1 MLPKPGTQAFYLV
14 SIALLFLLGASFGL
28 TFSLSK
34 MTAGIIGPGTFIFW
48 QTLGAGLI
56 LAFALQVR
64 KQLFPIPGRL
74 VWLAAIS
81 GTVFFAL
88 PNLIYMR
95 ALVEVPAGLAA
106 VMIATLPFY
115 SYAMALGFRSERFTW
130 MRFAGLIIGFIGVM
144 LIVLPDSA
152 IPSPTTIPW
161 LIVIVFL
168 PLAYAIQNY
177 MLERLL
183 PADASP
189 FQFTTLLLLFAAAFA
204 YPVFLW
210 EGGDYLPKYE
220 TQADLAMVAMIV
232 LSAFNF
238 ALLFF
243 LVTWRGAVF
252 TSQNG
257 NIITITALIWAFL
270 ILGEQPS
277 PWIYLATVFILGG
290 TTLVSLTRRAPLQD
304 EGEQSDQ
311 AGD

>member
-1 MLPKPGTQAFYLV
+1 MLPKPGSRAFYLV

-48 QTLGAGLI
+48 QTFGAGLI
-56 LAFALQVR
+56 LAFALQLR
-64 KQLFPIPGRL
+64 KQLYPMSFRL

-81 GTVFFAL
+81 GTVLFAL

-115 SYAMALGFRSERFTW
+115 SYALALGFRSERFTW
-130 MRFAGLIIGFIGVM
+130 MRFAGLMIGFIGVLM
-144 LIVLPDSA
+144 IVLPDSA
-152 IPSPTTIPW
+152 IPSPGVTPW

-168 PLAYAIQNY
+168 PMAYAIQNY
-177 MLERLL
+177 MLERLM
-183 PADASP
+183 PEDASP
-189 FQFTTLLLLFAAAFA
+189 FQFTVLLLLFGAAFA
-204 YPVFLW
+204 YPVYLW
-210 EGGDYLPKYE
+210 EGGSYLPKYE
-220 TQADLAMVAMIV
+220 TQADLAMMAMIG

-277 PWIYLATVFILGG
+277 SWIYVATIFILGG
-290 TTLVSLTRRAPLQD
+290 TTLVSLTRRATSAEDTLKDDSQ
-304 EGEQSDQ
+304 
-311 AGD
+311 